1 MNIIK
6 KLEAIVVDLVW
17 NHPFKITFTLG
28 FITGFIVKLI
38 L

>member
-17 NHPFKITFTLG
+17 NHPFKVTFILG
-28 FITGFIVKLI
+28 FIVGVIVRTVI
-38 L
+38 

>member
-1 MNIIK
+1 MNTIK

-28 FITGFIVKLI
+28 FIVGGIVRTVI
-38 L
+38 